1 MSTEGEGVLGAPHGR
16 RVTGYRFWTYPPI
29 GWIAYLPLLLVFA
42 LPLAAILGAGSM
54 LGAPSLIW
62 HDQTGTK
69 LWAGFALAVLY
80 AELGIV
86 GYLLDSRENP
96 NQAVAPDAAT
106 VGSLARY
113 LIWPLLVLVGAAVIG
128 YFERRARTPCASL
141 VLIGP
146 VVVVLGVLWLSFGR
160 VRKMRLLD
168 LVPASHQERAKK
180 FLARRHRHAPE
191 RCSTVPDPGAHAVQ
205 FVVLAV
211 LAVAYVFV
219 WRLDRSVQVPAA
231 VAVTLALSLAMGVW
245 GLLRFWF
252 RRWRLFWSAV
262 LIVFFC
268 WIGVTGDRPVTGLS
282 HVCFPGDVRCA
293 YAGPFE
299 HGPAPLELID
309 DTTALNAWK
318 RELREE
324 GPPLVVVATSGGA
337 LRAGLWTVN
346 VLGSLEQHQPGFLRH
361 VRLVTGASGGMVG
374 AGFLVSALDARGR
387 STAALAPAWFTQIEE
402 ELAKDALTP
411 ITSALI
417 LPRTDRGTALEDV
430 WEKNAPRLGRP
441 FRDLLAGEKAGWLP
455 SLVYAPML
463 VEDGRRLFVS
473 NLQLDTVAR
482 TMGPSASCQQQS
494 CQQSVTA
501 MQLFACTGQGIESI
515 KLSTVARLNATFP
528 WVTSAALLTTNP
540 DRRVVDAGYYDN
552 FGVDI
557 ATAWI
562 HKNSAW
568 IQQNT
573 SGVML
578 IQIRDDV
585 SQKPKLDSAEGPS
598 RVHEW
603 YSALSTPIEGFLNA
617 RNASMTFRNDQKIE
631 VLADD
636 PHLGGREH
644 FFATQLFSFRDDSPK
659 KDEVPLEWY
668 LDRAAIEALKTPPPE
683 ADFKGVLDW
692 WMAAAPS
699 AATAP

>member
-1 MSTEGEGVLGAPHGR
+1 MSTEGEVVLGAQHGR

-29 GWIAYLPLLLVFA
+29 GWIAYLPLLVVFA

-69 LWAGFALAVLY
+69 IWAGFALAVLY

-96 NQAVAPDAAT
+96 NQAVAPDGAT
-106 VGSLARY
+106 AGSLARY
-113 LIWPLLVLVGAAVIG
+113 LIWPLLVLLGVAIIG
-128 YFERRARTPCASL
+128 YFERRVRTPDASL
-141 VLIGP
+141 VLLGP
-146 VVVVLGVLWLSFGR
+146 VVVLLGVLWLRFGR
-160 VRKMRLLD
+160 LRKTRLLD
-168 LVPASHQERAKK
+168 LVPARHQERAKK

-191 RCSTVPDPGAHAVQ
+191 RCATAPDPGAHAVQ
-205 FVVLAV
+205 FIVLAA
-211 LAVAYVFV
+211 LGVAYFLV
-219 WRLDRSVQVPAA
+219 WRLDRHMQVPAA

-262 LIVFFC
+262 LIVFGC

-282 HVCFPGDVRCA
+282 GVCFSGDVKCA
-293 YAGPFE
+293 QNGQFE
-299 HGPAPLELID
+299 HVPAPLDLLD
-309 DTTALNAWK
+309 DTAALNAWK
-318 RELREE
+318 NELNETR
-324 GPPLVVVATSGGA
+324 PPLVVVATSGGA

-346 VLGSLEQHQPGFLRH
+346 VLGGLEKRQPGFLRH

-374 AGFLVSALDARGR
+374 AGFLVSALNARGR
-387 STAALAPAWFTQIEE
+387 STAALEPTWFTQIEE

-455 SLVYAPML
+455 SLVYAPVL

-482 TMGPSASCQQQS
+482 TMGPLASCAQPT
-494 CQQSVTA
+494 CQQSVSA
-501 MQLFACTGQGIESI
+501 MQLFACAGNGIGEI

-585 SQKPKLDSAEGPS
+585 SQKPKLDSAEGPT
-598 RVHEW
+598 RIHEW
-603 YSALSTPIEGFLNA
+603 YSALSTPIEGFFNA
-617 RNASMTFRNDQKIE
+617 WDASMSFRNDQKVE

-644 FFATQLFSFRDDSPK
+644 FFATQVFSFRDDSPK

-668 LDRAAIEALKTPPPE
+668 LDRAAIEKLKTPPPE
-683 ADFKGVLDW
+683 ADFKGVLEW
-692 WMAAAPS
+692 WTAPAG